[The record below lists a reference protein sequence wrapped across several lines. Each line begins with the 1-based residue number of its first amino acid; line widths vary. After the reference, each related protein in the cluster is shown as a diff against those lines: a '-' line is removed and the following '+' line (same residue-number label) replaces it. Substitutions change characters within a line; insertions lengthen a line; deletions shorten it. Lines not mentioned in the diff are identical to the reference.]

1 MTGKFFARAYPM
13 LARLRGETS
22 GLALMEFAFSLPI
35 LLTMSLTGA
44 ELTNYITTRMRVSQV
59 ALQLSDN
66 AARMGVGSQIT
77 AKSIRE
83 IDINDIF
90 TGAQLQAGELD
101 LQNRSRII
109 LSDLEPMANPNPTNK
124 YKIGW
129 QRCYGAKTGHTSS
142 YGTAGQTNLS
152 GIGPAGSQAVAQID
166 NATMFVE
173 VYYVY
178 KPIIGL
184 GGLAPS
190 TTMIEVASMAVRDR
204 RDLSTGTGHPQGVYN
219 NENVPVSS
227 C

>member
-1 MTGKFFARAYPM
+1 MTERTLARIEPL

-35 LLTMSLTGA
+35 LLMMSLTGA

-83 IDINDIF
+83 IDVNDIF

-101 LQNRSRII
+101 LKNRSRII
-109 LSDLEPMANPNPTNK
+109 LSDLEPVANPNTTNK

-129 QRCYGAKTGHTSS
+129 QRCYGSRTEHTST

-152 GIGPAGSQAVAQID
+152 GIGPAGNQAVAQPD

-178 KPIIGL
+178 KPLIGL

-190 TTMIEVASMAVRDR
+190 PTMTEIASMAVRDR
-204 RDLSTGTGHPQGVYN
+204 RDLSTGTGHPDGIYN
-219 NENVPVSS
+219 TENAPVSS